1 MFVGLGGTKTPEK
14 VRIKTMP
21 RRKSSQN
28 KTPKVLRQEQVR
40 AIYLY
45 TQGVGKEE
53 IAKELSV
60 SLATIYEW
68 FRNEVFASEV
78 TRVQREM
85 VVEAQRNLK
94 PMLSKAIRHLHATM
108 LEKDTKPLTDLR
120 GNLVLDE
127 NKQPV
132 MVKDNRA
139 LTRKTSVAMFL
150 VNLAIN
156 NKLIIPEEDDKEKK
170 WPQIRK
176 VLQMFIE
183 KHPEMS
189 NELFDCIRQVEQE
202 MNIMPTIEK

>member
-202 MNIMPTIEK
+202 MKDRKSVV